1 MFLNFLLVRGS
12 FVGVETEVK
21 RTAFC
26 LLLGW
31 CVTYLRPTHLSSGC
45 LRHRL
50 NLTLGATENRLFK
63 VRLRFEKSVFLSL
76 SEGAVLS
83 LVLLLKVNQ

>member
-1 MFLNFLLVRGS
+1 MFLGFLERAVFLLVL
-12 FVGVETEVK
+12 FLKLTQWYVLVFLKAHE
-21 RTAFC
+21 
-26 LLLGW
+26 
-31 CVTYLRPTHLSSGC
+31 YLAPTRLSSGR

-50 NLTLGATENRLFK
+50 NLTLGATENRLFR

>member
-1 MFLNFLLVRGS
+1 MARSS
-12 FVGVETEVK
+12 FIGVETKVK
-21 RTAFC
+21 RVAFC
-26 LLLGW
+26 LLPGR

-50 NLTLGATENRLFK
+50 NHTLGATENRLFK
-63 VRLRFEKSVFLSL
+63 VRLRFEKSVFLGL